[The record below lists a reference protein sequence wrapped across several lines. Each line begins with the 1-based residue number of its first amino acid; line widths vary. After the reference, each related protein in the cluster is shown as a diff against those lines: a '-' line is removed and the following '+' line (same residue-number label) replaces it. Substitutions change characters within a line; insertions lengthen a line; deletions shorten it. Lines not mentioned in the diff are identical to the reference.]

1 MKSAP
6 FIDLTSKRL
15 QPELEQLQ
23 LLRFEAIASS
33 NIGSNRDEKNTIL
46 ILNTIQHIVS
56 NKNQFC
62 EVKSD
67 TIEKLKS
74 LSLTLRKKIFQPKWR
89 EEKDELDL
97 SDAIV
102 DVEADSDMCDA
113 VEDVISSHSS
123 SADLN
128 LFKNKSH
135 KAVKTTIVDSNH
147 PAPFFSD
154 AISAENIQTLL
165 LDQRVLLLK

>member
-1 MKSAP
+1 MSSTP

-15 QPELEQLQ
+15 QPELEHLQ

-33 NIGSNRDEKNTIL
+33 NIGSNRDEKHAIL

-62 EVKSD
+62 DVKSD

-74 LSLTLRKKIFQPKWR
+74 LSLTLRKKIFQPNWR

-102 DVEADSDMCDA
+102 DVEADSDS

-123 SADLN
+123 SADL
-128 LFKNKSH
+128 KNKSH

-165 LDQRVLLLK
+165 LDQRVLLLN

>member
-15 QPELEQLQ
+15 QPELEHLQ

-33 NIGSNRDEKNTIL
+33 NIGSNRDEKHTIL

-62 EVKSD
+62 DVKSD

-89 EEKDELDL
+89 EEKDER
-97 SDAIV
+97 DAIV

-165 LDQRVLLLK
+165 LDQRVLLLN